1 MAYGKEFRQQ
11 KSHIRTYNFHPALNL
26 SVTHPDT
33 AKISRLRRSDL
44 SQCTIVGVFGPRSS
58 GLTSDRL
65 LYGVDARPGK
75 GFLVSKTKA
84 FHGYHPDTI
93 GYSANNI
100 GNLLSGLSS
109 PSAFRE
115 QALRVLSYHRSTAPT
130 TGVWSA
136 VGQEATLIQGVGS
149 VTGASSI
156 QTAFG
161 SLLNPLGAFDGYT
174 PEMIV
179 YARKLTPFEQ
189 VQISSYLS
197 IKYGITPTHSIY
209 RGTNL
214 LRDYETGNR
223 YNHRL
228 AGIMRE
234 RSWDLY
240 QRVGTTSYEEADNYS
255 DQYDSFFE
263 SNPYNETSEHR
274 LLSIGRE
281 DGNTMDEGSYLL
293 WSDNDRPLTMAP
305 VAAFDGLLLMQ
316 RGRQTYSGGMAPP
329 TIQKE
334 NLWQSQLYLT
344 IASGS
349 YYTSFSQKEM
359 NQLSRAVT
367 KIPLLEETGSFSFFR
382 NQLQCE
388 YVRIGFSVT
397 DAAVSGS
404 TCSYGYQVRRDGRIY
419 IVVNNT
425 VGNQVATAGAND
437 KISICKNKTQLY
449 LRIGSRVVASSFISI
464 PVSDRSRKFFGIVQ
478 FKGINTGENNLTVL
492 TQLRSGG
499 FYDTGN
505 KVELSYSIP
514 PMQVPMSDMPHQV
527 FLCRNMNDDFYTIN
541 KIEFIRASEVDP
553 QRQKVIFHNLF
564 WDAKTYFR
572 FGYITRTAI
581 SIDTES
587 PGCDGMRSQCNG
599 SVDLLILSM
608 TPEYEYVLSDSISPT
623 EPRHEVC
630 RGISSDTHLHIG
642 NLAEGYYTLEIFC
655 DGELS
660 ESLSFFL
667 EAECRKAQQQA
678 EAELQPAEEE
688 LMQSLSDR
696 FLVYPLDASEK
707 RFRAK
712 YCTDESEA
720 FSLLVFDATGRM
732 ILKREKYAV
741 KPVHSEDFTLSHSG
755 VYIVKLLTEREEHT
769 QKIIVK

>member
-334 NLWQSQLYLT
+334 NLWQSQLYLWR
-344 IASGS
+344 
-349 YYTSFSQKEM
+349 E
-359 NQLSRAVT
+359 
-367 KIPLLEETGSFSFFR
+367 IP
-382 NQLQCE
+382 
-388 YVRIGFSVT
+388 YVR
-397 DAAVSGS
+397 
-404 TCSYGYQVRRDGRIY
+404 
-419 IVVNNT
+419 VVCMRT
-425 VGNQVATAGAND
+425 TW
-437 KISICKNKTQLY
+437 SI
-449 LRIGSRVVASSFISI
+449 RV
-464 PVSDRSRKFFGIVQ
+464 
-478 FKGINTGENNLTVL
+478 
-492 TQLRSGG
+492 
-499 FYDTGN
+499 
-505 KVELSYSIP
+505 
-514 PMQVPMSDMPHQV
+514 
-527 FLCRNMNDDFYTIN
+527 
-541 KIEFIRASEVDP
+541 
-553 QRQKVIFHNLF
+553 
-564 WDAKTYFR
+564 
-572 FGYITRTAI
+572 
-581 SIDTES
+581 
-587 PGCDGMRSQCNG
+587 
-599 SVDLLILSM
+599 
-608 TPEYEYVLSDSISPT
+608 
-623 EPRHEVC
+623 
-630 RGISSDTHLHIG
+630 
-642 NLAEGYYTLEIFC
+642 
-655 DGELS
+655 
-660 ESLSFFL
+660 
-667 EAECRKAQQQA
+667 
-678 EAELQPAEEE
+678 
-688 LMQSLSDR
+688 
-696 FLVYPLDASEK
+696 
-707 RFRAK
+707 
-712 YCTDESEA
+712 
-720 FSLLVFDATGRM
+720 
-732 ILKREKYAV
+732 
-741 KPVHSEDFTLSHSG
+741 
-755 VYIVKLLTEREEHT
+755 
-769 QKIIVK
+769 